1 MATGSECWD
10 SAHADRFALIVD
22 ADDYFRHLRAAML
35 QARHSI
41 MLIAWDFDAR
51 IRLGEP
57 GDDGPE
63 RLGDFLLWLADRR
76 PGLQIR
82 LLRWDTGALKA
93 MFRGNTLWTVLRW
106 KAHRQI
112 TLKLD
117 GAHPLASSHH
127 QKIVVIDESLAFCGG
142 IDMTIDRWDTR
153 AHLDDDPRRVSPGG
167 RRHGPWHDAT
177 AACDGAAARL
187 LGQLARERWQKAT
200 GQALPEVPPGN
211 DPWPEALAADLHGAQ
226 LQVARTLP
234 AMPDCDGVHEIEAAY
249 VGMIARARQHIY
261 AENQYFASRR
271 IARAIAERLVEPDP
285 PEIVIVNPLSAT
297 GWLEPLAMDTARAR
311 LVQALQRLDHRGR
324 LRIYHPQTRGG
335 IPRPGAA
342 RRSMC
347 IPSSW
352 WWMGRC
358 CGWGRPIS
366 TTARC
371 GSTANAIWC

>member
-187 LGQLARERWQKAT
+187 LGQLGA
-200 GQALPEVPPGN
+200 PPG
-211 DPWPEALAADLHGAQ
+211 PAGARALAEGDRTGA
-226 LQVARTLP
+226 ARG
-234 AMPDCDGVHEIEAAY
+234 A
-249 VGMIARARQHIY
+249 ARQRPL
-261 AENQYFASRR
+261 ARGSGCGPAR
-271 IARAIAERLVEPDP
+271 RAIAGR
-285 PEIVIVNPLSAT
+285 AH
-297 GWLEPLAMDTARAR
+297 LACHAR
-311 LVQALQRLDHRGR
+311 L
-324 LRIYHPQTRGG
+324 
-335 IPRPGAA
+335 
-342 RRSMC
+342 
-347 IPSSW
+347 
-352 WWMGRC
+352 
-358 CGWGRPIS
+358 
-366 TTARC
+366 
-371 GSTANAIWC
+371 